1 MYKITFSVCVNR
13 IFIETTEII
22 YPFDL
27 LNLIGAYEIR
37 KTKKISQTPVFK
49 IQLLSGEKD

>member
-1 MYKITFSVCVNR
+1 MFSVCVNR

-37 KTKKISQTPVFK
+37 KTKNFTNTGI
-49 IQLLSGEKD
+49 